1 MCFRRRVEGC
11 SAREATMV
19 ARTRPTAKNRSA
31 VAQMYRSPTSSSRIF
46 CTMKVATCKHQRSQ
60 VRNGRAGKFRP
71 APGRDRVA
79 IITEM
84 GRAQRSASKSI
95 DGKEGAQRTVF
106 DSSLPISMV
115 RRHRGM
121 ISVERRKLMT
131 SVSSTCTNEGFRRW
145 SRFFPQ
151 NAEETRRDGKPIQKK
166 KKNPR
171 SSSTSEL
178 LKAPHPPGSAEAAA
192 LFYPGEER
200 KHREGGS
207 RDGFGCPTFTSAP
220 MTPRLVSLR
229 YSNGLVLLVVF
240 RNGYRYS
247 GM

>member
-1 MCFRRRVEGC
+1 
-11 SAREATMV
+11 MV

-166 KKNPR
+166 KKKP
-171 SSSTSEL
+171 
-178 LKAPHPPGSAEAAA
+178 KI
-192 LFYPGEER
+192 F
-200 KHREGGS
+200 KHK
-207 RDGFGCPTFTSAP
+207 
-220 MTPRLVSLR
+220 
-229 YSNGLVLLVVF
+229 
-240 RNGYRYS
+240 
-247 GM
+247 